1 MYNNESKTWI
11 EKNTYVA
18 RFTVLL
24 VGDAVGVPYEFKV
37 PSQLPDIE
45 QIDMIPQKDLR
56 GLMPVFQLERG
67 QMMVHKH
74 YVCWPHC

>member
-11 EKNTYVA
+11 EKYIRGA
-18 RFTVLL
+18 IYGLL